1 MVEEWFY
8 SSFIMWRIYARNYE
22 VRRCAWVFTEHSIW
36 HKSYQNEVWVQE
48 NCFLPSTYFFC
59 IEKKKKRLWCFV
71 CHDEDV
77 GIALISSVL
86 EDFVYKWQVVRMY
99 KKLRNFGV
107 GERGRWA
114 WGWPVFIYHCRDK
127 NENHDN
133 SCNYEAEQ
141 VIQVN
146 IAHFSAYKQKHQLTL
161 RYNNHNK
168 LT

>member
-1 MVEEWFY
+1 MCLGVYGTQHLAQILSEWSVGAGKLFPPQHL
-8 SSFIMWRIYARNYE
+8 F
-22 VRRCAWVFTEHSIW
+22 
-36 HKSYQNEVWVQE
+36 
-48 NCFLPSTYFFC
+48 FLYWK
-59 IEKKKKRLWCFV
+59 KKKKRLWCFV